1 MLRRL
6 TNTILIAVG
15 LFMFIWITNCS
26 PVRFSNAPLTC
37 SDCSYSADG
46 KIQYQYAVT
55 PGNTPVDILFV
66 SDNSGSMTANQRS
79 LGTKFPSFFNIVK
92 NFDYRV
98 AVTTTDVI
106 AKGSIPAR
114 GGSLIGMSDGS
125 SFLTRNS
132 GNAQALFS
140 AAVQR
145 PETVTCD
152 GYLATHNCSSGANAC
167 SDYYNYC
174 PNDDS
179 RGIYAAN
186 LVVNNNPAGFLR
198 PSAPLHVV
206 ILSNADERVLGGNY
220 PPWPLESLDQPSTL
234 VSNVQSTYGGAKP
247 LKVHTLIIQPG
258 DGGCLNAQ
266 VDNSLRTFGQYG
278 PVYASLSDMTGG
290 IKGSIC
296 ASDYSAQLSQIA
308 NMVQVTLLQN
318 IPLRCK
324 TASNELSYTV
334 SPANPSLVGVLD
346 STGMTLNFN
355 QPISSTTTVTLTYKC
370 I

>member
-1 MLRRL
+1 MLRRIR
-6 TNTILIAVG
+6 NTAMIALG
-15 LFMFIWITNCS
+15 LFMFLWITNCS
-26 PVRFSNAPLTC
+26 PVRFSNTPLTC
-37 SDCSYSADG
+37 EDCSYSVDG
-46 KIQYQYAVT
+46 SLQYSYAVT
-55 PGNTPVDILFV
+55 PANTPVDILFV
-66 SDNSGSMTANQRS
+66 SDNSGSMTANQRN
-79 LGTKFPSFFNIVK
+79 LGNKFPSFFNIVK

-114 GGSLIGMSDGS
+114 GGTLIPFGDGS
-125 SFLTRNS
+125 SFLTRSS
-132 GNAQALFS
+132 GNAQGLFS
-140 AAVQR
+140 AAIQR

-152 GYLATHNCSSGANAC
+152 AYLATHSCNVANSC

-186 LVVNNNPAGFLR
+186 MVVSGNPAGFLR
-198 PSAPLHVV
+198 PAAPLHVV

-234 VSNVQSTYGGAKP
+234 VSNVQSLYGGAKT

-258 DGGCLNAQ
+258 DSGCLNAQ
-266 VDNSLRTFGQYG
+266 VDNSLRTFGQYA
-278 PVYASLSDMTGG
+278 PVYSSLSSMTGG
-290 IKGSIC
+290 IRGSIC

-308 NMVQVTLLQN
+308 TMVTQTLVQS

-324 TASNELSYTV
+324 TSTAGLSYSV
-334 SPANPSLVGVLD
+334 SPANPALTATLD
-346 STGMTLNFN
+346 STGMTLNFS
-355 QPISSTTTVTLTYKC
+355 QPISYTTTVTLTYKC

>member
-1 MLRRL
+1 MLRRIR
-6 TNTILIAVG
+6 NTFMVAIG
-15 LFMFIWITNCS
+15 LFMFLWITNCS
-26 PVRFSNAPLTC
+26 PVRFSNTPLTC
-37 SDCSYSADG
+37 EDCSYSADG
-46 KIQYQYAVT
+46 SIQYSYAVT
-55 PGNTPVDILFV
+55 PANTPVDILFV

-106 AKGSIPAR
+106 AKGTVPAR
-114 GGSLIGMSDGS
+114 GGTLIPFGDGS

-132 GNAQALFS
+132 GNAQAMFS
-140 AAVQR
+140 AAIQR
-145 PETVTCD
+145 PETVACD
-152 GYLATHNCSSGANAC
+152 GYLATHNCSAANSC
-167 SDYYNYC
+167 TDYYNYC

-186 LVVNNNPAGFLR
+186 VVVSGNPAGFMR
-198 PSAPLHVV
+198 PAAPLHVV

-234 VSNVQSTYGGAKP
+234 ISNVQSTYGGAKT
-247 LKVHTLIIQPG
+247 LNVHTLIIQPG
-258 DGGCLNAQ
+258 DSGCLNSQ
-266 VDNSLRTFGQYG
+266 VNNQLRTFGQYG
-278 PVYASLSDMTGG
+278 PVYSSLSNMTGG

-296 ASDYSAQLSQIA
+296 ASDYSAQLAQIA
-308 NMVQVTLLQN
+308 NMVTQTLVKS

-324 TASNELSYTV
+324 TASNELSYSV

-346 STGMTLNFN
+346 SSGMTLNFN
-355 QPISSTTTVTLTYKC
+355 QPISYTTTVTLTYKC